1 MFDINF
7 SKRPSRNS
15 VIIYLVYSEDKIIY
29 FLYIF
34 ILIYMYIV
42 WKGSH

>member
-7 SKRPSRNS
+7 SKRASRNS